1 MHHLANQLLR
11 LCIARELEIH
21 SGLMLQ
27 RLTPERKE
35 VLLYCYFAVCYC
47 FDECLDFQT
56 VKK

>member
-11 LCIARELEIH
+11 LCNARELEIH

-27 RLTPERKE
+27 MLTPVRKE
-35 VLLYCYFAVCYC
+35 VLLYCYVVVCYC
-47 FDECLDFQT
+47 FDKCLDFHT